1 MSHPVKRKFWQ
12 LSFGLFVMTGSLSE
26 SLFAD
31 EWTNSAG
38 TKSISGE
45 FVKLDGVK
53 LTIRKEDGTEA
64 TIPLYLLNDASRLKA
79 RALAKGD
86 KTGAMAADMTDAPL
100 KPIETM
106 SLSDVETKLAS
117 LKTAEEFTKFIQ
129 AETAKGNYVIQWD
142 QFPPS
147 IQVDAEN
154 LAKEAIGKLEQPALD
169 DILKFKKLVVETLK
183 TKKSYLLNSKELDLP
198 PEIKPM
204 VELLYDPVV
213 ELVSEAIPDS
223 YFKLETLKKTE
234 LRDILT
240 TVVSN
245 VAPRLD
251 NIFNKLPPG
260 MNPKDALTQM
270 ADAAKFNQISDTE
283 AEITVVN
290 PLGGEITQSLVRV
303 ENRWIEKTMLDN
315 IKAGIEQAKPTVQA
329 VDSKQLTRQ
338 IRQAI
343 LGMNAAF
350 AGLAN
355 AESQQDVDDTIKLFK
370 GFIPQNPGG
379 MGIPGLAP

>member
-1 MSHPVKRKFWQ
+1 MSHPVKHKFWQ
-12 LSFGLFVMTGSLSE
+12 LSLGLFVTTTSLSG

-38 TKSISGE
+38 TKSITGE

-86 KTGAMAADMTDAPL
+86 KTSAMAADMTDAPL

-106 SLSDVETKLAS
+106 SLSDVETKFAS

-129 AETAKGNYVIQWD
+129 SEAIKGNYVIQWD
-142 QFPPS
+142 QYPPS

-154 LAKEAIGKLEQPALD
+154 LAKDAIGKLEQPALD
-169 DILKFKKLVVETLK
+169 DILKFKKLVVETFK

-240 TVVSN
+240 TIVSN

-251 NIFNKLPPG
+251 NIFSKLPPG

-270 ADAAKFNQISDTE
+270 ADTAKFNQTSDTE
-283 AEITVVN
+283 AQMTVAS
-290 PLGGEITQSLVRV
+290 PLGGEITSSLVRV
-303 ENRWIEKTMLDN
+303 ENRWIEKTMLDS

>member
-1 MSHPVKRKFWQ
+1 
-12 LSFGLFVMTGSLSE
+12 
-26 SLFAD
+26 
-31 EWTNSAG
+31 
-38 TKSISGE
+38 
-45 FVKLDGVK
+45 
-53 LTIRKEDGTEA
+53 
-64 TIPLYLLNDASRLKA
+64 
-79 RALAKGD
+79 
-86 KTGAMAADMTDAPL
+86 
-100 KPIETM
+100 
-106 SLSDVETKLAS
+106 
-117 LKTAEEFTKFIQ
+117 
-129 AETAKGNYVIQWD
+129 
-142 QFPPS
+142 
-147 IQVDAEN
+147 
-154 LAKEAIGKLEQPALD
+154 
-169 DILKFKKLVVETLK
+169 
-183 TKKSYLLNSKELDLP
+183 
-198 PEIKPM
+198 
-204 VELLYDPVV
+204 
-213 ELVSEAIPDS
+213 
-223 YFKLETLKKTE
+223 
-234 LRDILT
+234 
-240 TVVSN
+240 
-245 VAPRLD
+245 
-251 NIFNKLPPG
+251 
-260 MNPKDALTQM
+260 M

>member
-1 MSHPVKRKFWQ
+1 MSHRIKHKFWQ
-12 LSFGLFVMTGSLSE
+12 LSLGFLVTTASLSG

-38 TKSISGE
+38 TKSITGE
-45 FVKLDGVK
+45 FVKIDGIK

-86 KTGAMAADMTDAPL
+86 KTSAMAADMTNAPL
-100 KPIETM
+100 KPIEVI
-106 SLSDVETKLAS
+106 SLSDVETKFAS
-117 LKTAEEFTKFIQ
+117 LKTAEEFTKFVQ
-129 AETAKGNYVIQWD
+129 SETVRGNYVIQWD

-154 LAKEAIGKLEQPALD
+154 LAKDAIGKLEQPALD
-169 DILKFKKLVVETLK
+169 DILKFKKLVVETFK

-204 VELLYDPVV
+204 VELLYDPVI

-240 TVVSN
+240 TIVSN
-245 VAPRLD
+245 TAPRLE
-251 NIFNKLPPG
+251 NIFSKLPPG
-260 MNPKDALTQM
+260 MNPKDAITQM
-270 ADAAKFNQISDTE
+270 ADAAKFNQISDSE
-283 AEITVVN
+283 AQITVAN
-290 PLGGEITQSLVRV
+290 PLGGEITQTLVRV
-303 ENRWIEKTMLDN
+303 ENRWVEKNMLDSF
-315 IKAGIEQAKPTVQA
+315 KEGIEQARPSVQA
-329 VDSKQLTRQ
+329 LDSKQLTRQ
-338 IRQAI
+338 IRQTI
-343 LGMNAAF
+343 LGLNAAF

-379 MGIPGLAP
+379 MGIPGLVP